1 MIAKDAA
8 HPNCMYMWMDHMMS
22 AEANAQATIYF
33 GEAPTSQQACDYAET
48 FEDGLYAG
56 HCEQS
61 HATDEAY
68 CEDVWYWSTPA
79 GTATTRTTATT
90 CKDVDD
96 WVEAWT
102 TIRGG

>member
-33 GEAPTSQQACDYAET
+33 GEASTSQEACDYAET
-48 FEDGLYAG
+48 FEGGLYAG
-56 HCEQS
+56 HCEQT

-68 CEDVWYWSTPA
+68 WEDVWYWSTA
-79 GTATTRTTATT
+79 REDCADEDSATT
-90 CKDVDD
+90 CVDYD
-96 WVEAWT
+96 AWVEAWT
-102 TIRGG
+102 TLRGG